1 MTITT
6 IRPAS
11 KDYSRLSSDNL
22 SDVILMVVLSIQQPW
37 YAVGDQLKD
46 VKRWGIGSKFIWG
59 NKIKTYNFLMS
70 RKDFIYSQYLAVL
83 NSSKSDDDKALSL
96 MNVFLQIDG
105 LGLAKAGFVC
115 QLTAGLVGCIDVHNI
130 RMYNIPKKDLA
141 FSKSIKSKALKDKK
155 ISNYISVCHTIG
167 TENLWDTWCCSL
179 ATKTKRFED
188 GFHVSKVHYDFLQSA
203 VNI

>member
-1 MTITT
+1 MYNIH
-6 IRPAS
+6 A
-11 KDYSRLSSDNL
+11 KAVQDYSRLSSDNL

-83 NSSKSDDDKALSL
+83 SSSKSDDDKALSL

-141 FSKSIKSKALKDKK
+141 FSKSIKSKTLRDKK

-167 TENLWDTWCCSL
+167 TESLWDTWCCSL

>member
-1 MTITT
+1 MYKVH
-6 IRPAS
+6 A
-11 KDYSRLSSDNL
+11 KAVQDYSRLSSDNL
-22 SDVILMVVLSIQQPW
+22 ADVVLMVVLSIQQPW
-37 YAVGDQLKD
+37 HSVGDQLKD
-46 VKRWGIGSKFIWG
+46 VRKLGRDSRFIWG
-59 NKIKTYNFLMS
+59 NKIKCFDSLQAK
-70 RKDFIYSQYLAVL
+70 KDFIYSQYLAVL
-83 NSSKSDDDKALSL
+83 NSSKPDDERALSL

-155 ISNYISVCHTIG
+155 ISNYVSVCHDIG
-167 TENLWDTWCCSL
+167 TENLWDTWCSFL
-179 ATKTKRFED
+179 ATKSKKFED

>member
-1 MTITT
+1 MYNIH
-6 IRPAS
+6 A
-11 KDYSRLSSDNL
+11 KAVQDYARLSSDNL

-59 NKIKTYNFLMS
+59 NKIKTYNFLIA

-141 FSKSIKSKALKDKK
+141 FSKSIKSKTLRDKK

-188 GFHVSKVHYDFLQSA
+188 GFHVSRVHYDFLQSA

>member
-1 MTITT
+1 MYNIH
-6 IRPAS
+6 A
-11 KDYSRLSSDNL
+11 KAVQDYSRLSSDNL

-130 RMYNIPKKDLA
+130 RMYNIPKKDFA
-141 FSKSIKSKALKDKK
+141 FSKSIKSKTLRDKK

>member
-1 MTITT
+1 MYKVH
-6 IRPAS
+6 A
-11 KDYSRLSSDNL
+11 KAVQDYSRLSSDNL
-22 SDVILMVVLSIQQPW
+22 ADVVLMVVLSIQQPW

-59 NKIKTYNFLMS
+59 NKIKTYKSLMS
-70 RKDFIYSQYLAVL
+70 RKEFIYSQYLAVL

-155 ISNYISVCHTIG
+155 ISNYVSVCHNIG
-167 TENLWDTWCCSL
+167 TENLWDTWCSFL
-179 ATKTKRFED
+179 ATKSKKFED
-188 GFHVSKVHYDFLQSA
+188 GFHVSKVHYDFLQNA
-203 VNI
+203 VAN

>member
-1 MTITT
+1 MYKIH
-6 IRPAS
+6 A
-11 KDYSRLSSDNL
+11 KAVQDYSRLSSDNL

-46 VKRWGIGSKFIWG
+46 VKKLGRDSRFIWG
-59 NKIKTYNFLMS
+59 NKIKTFDSLKS
-70 RKDFIYSQYLAVL
+70 KKDFIYSQYLAVL
-83 NSSKSDDDKALSL
+83 NSSKSDDDRALSL
-96 MNVFLQIDG
+96 MNVFLQVDG

-130 RMYNIPKKDLA
+130 RMYNIPKKDLS

-155 ISNYISVCHTIG
+155 ISNYVSVCHNIG
-167 TENLWDTWCCSL
+167 TENLWDTWCSFL
-179 ATKTKRFED
+179 ATKSKKFED

>member
-1 MTITT
+1 MYNIH
-6 IRPAS
+6 A
-11 KDYSRLSSDNL
+11 KAVQDYSRLSSDNL

-96 MNVFLQIDG
+96 MNVFLQIAG

-141 FSKSIKSKALKDKK
+141 FSKSIKSKTLRDKK